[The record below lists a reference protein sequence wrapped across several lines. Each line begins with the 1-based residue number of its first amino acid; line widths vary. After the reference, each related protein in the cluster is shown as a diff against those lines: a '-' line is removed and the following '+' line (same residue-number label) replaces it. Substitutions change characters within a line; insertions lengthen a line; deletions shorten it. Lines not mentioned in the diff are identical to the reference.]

1 MTWLDIPSNALA
13 VGVGFVAL
21 LVVVI
26 IVGAWLIGA
35 FTIDG
40 W

>member
-13 VGVGFVAL
+13 VGVGLIAL